1 MENYQNQYG
10 ATRRTTGEYGT
21 HTDPAVGQQ
30 VDEYGN
36 PIIHPSAAPGYGAAG
51 TTTTGVGL
59 HHGKEAGHHGIAGK
73 LHGSGG
79 SSSSS
84 SSSED
89 DGYGGRRKK
98 KGLKQKIKEKIP
110 GVHSSSGEPE
120 HPQAT
125 STTTPGGYHSADEP
139 HHKKGVMEKI
149 KDKVTG
155 THHNY

>member
-10 ATRRTTGEYGT
+10 ATRRTTGEYGS
-21 HTDPAVGQQ
+21 HTDPVVGQQ

-36 PIIHPSAAPGYGAAG
+36 PIINPSAAPGYGAAG
-51 TTTTGVGL
+51 TTTGVGL
-59 HHGKEAGHHGIAGK
+59 HHGKEGHHGIAGK
-73 LHGSGG
+73 LHRSGG

-110 GVHSSSGEPE
+110 GVHSGEHD